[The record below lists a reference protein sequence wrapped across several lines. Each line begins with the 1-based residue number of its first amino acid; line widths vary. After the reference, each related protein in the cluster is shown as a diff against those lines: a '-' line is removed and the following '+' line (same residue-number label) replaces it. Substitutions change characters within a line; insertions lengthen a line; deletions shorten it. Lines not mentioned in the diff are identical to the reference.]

1 MNDFKSDTKDTKD
14 IIQDTKIIEDTK
26 QDIKPE
32 SSEEFEDLE
41 KIPDQNNELIDIFQ
55 VHPEK
60 DNYKIVKIGRMEQSG
75 NALIK
80 QLTYKNKLVRI
91 VNCLY
96 TKDEIDH
103 FIKKNIVPLVEVYV
117 FTDNY
122 DYITFSYCLRPQ
134 ERDYVIVNSNS
145 IGNKKL
151 KILEEFKEPL
161 NKNKVIE
168 NLVEKM
174 KQEIS

>member
-1 MNDFKSDTKDTKD
+1 MED
-14 IIQDTKIIEDTK
+14 INPNIKE
-26 QDIKPE
+26 DIKEGNKSE
-32 SSEEFEDLE
+32 SSDEFEDLE
-41 KIPDQNNELIDIFQ
+41 KIPDQNNDLIDIFQ
-55 VHPEK
+55 IHPEK

-96 TKDEIDH
+96 TQIEIDH
-103 FIKKNIVPLVEVYV
+103 FIDKNIVPLVEIYV
-117 FTDNY
+117 FTDKC
-122 DYITFSYCLRPQ
+122 DYITISYCLRPK
-134 ERDYVIVNSNS
+134 ERDYIVVNSSN
-145 IGNKKL
+145 IENRKL

-161 NKNKVIE
+161 NKDKVIE

-174 KQEIS
+174 KQEIF